1 MTRRRKAILID
12 SGNVAGAPQLLGASQ
27 DVKNWMTYLK
37 TPLGGFWNDH
47 TDEIKQMSMP
57 SKDELIN
64 ELMSLSC
71 YDYAFITF
79 SGHGGHNTQ
88 TGKDF
93 IFLNNTTII
102 PINEIIDLLKPLEVK
117 TTLIIDACRTNMI
130 PPAYFKD
137 SDNRKQVEIL
147 LENLK
152 NPPITDYKDFPYADG
167 ILLESFCKPITDNI
181 ENIQKK
187 WWKQMDSIP
196 SEIVLIQSCNKGESA
211 SEGIDESQQ
220 FGLFS
225 RSMIDAAFNKDFD
238 NILSI
243 KDAFDFASM
252 QVAKNC
258 KGDFIQTP
266 KITVSSQYP
275 FAVKL
280 NKHKRFIDFYNEAN
294 YNDRP
299 KTVYDGRK
307 ILLEFQT
314 YKRIPGE
321 TKSYRID
328 KPSSFT
334 NVQKHAHI
342 FELPDGEGK
351 EVCAVNIDGTK
362 HDGSKYRMNPHEI
375 EFFRKKGF
383 NIPDNG
389 LIECKTYISARTSNK
404 LIILFG

>member
-1 MTRRRKAILID
+1 MTKRRKAILIE
-12 SGNVAGAPQLLGASQ
+12 SGSIAVAPPLQGAAQ
-27 DVKNWMTYLK
+27 DIKNWMNYLLS
-37 TPLGGFWNDH
+37 PLGGYWNDRS
-47 TDEIKQMSMP
+47 DEIVSMSMP
-57 SKDELIN
+57 TKDELVEQITT
-64 ELMSLSC
+64 LSC

-79 SGHGGHNTQ
+79 SGHGGFNTQ
-88 TGKDF
+88 KGEDF
-93 IFLNNTTII
+93 VFLNNRQII
-102 PINEIIDLLKPLEVK
+102 SINEIMALLKSIEVK
-117 TTLIIDACRTNMI
+117 TTIIIDACRTEMT
-130 PPAYFKD
+130 PPTCFEY
-137 SDNRKQVEIL
+137 SDYRKQGEAL

-152 NPPITDYKDFPYADG
+152 NPVVKYKG
-167 ILLESFCKPITDNI
+167 IPCVESVLLESFCKSTP
-181 ENIQKK
+181 ENKEDILKK

-211 SEGIDESQQ
+211 SEGKDESQQ

-225 RSMIDAAFNKDFD
+225 RSMIDAACNKTFND
-238 NILSI
+238 ILSV
-243 KDAFDFASM
+243 KDAFDYACA
-252 QVAKNC
+252 QVACNC
-258 KGDFIQTP
+258 KGVFIQTP
-266 KITVSSQYP
+266 QINTSTPYP
-275 FAVKL
+275 FAVKV
-280 NKHKRFIDFYNEAN
+280 NTHKRFIDFYNEAN

-299 KTVYDGRK
+299 KTIYDGKK

-389 LIECKTYISARTSNK
+389 LIECKTYISARISNK
-404 LIILFG
+404 LIILLG